1 MYRVEAA
8 RTRIKR
14 QLKLIPKSNLTRI
27 GAAVEAL
34 SQDPLPPG
42 AIQLQTNIYRIRV
55 GNYRVIYKVYDDQ
68 NLILIGRVVRRSEST
83 YRQIDKLFD

>member
-8 RTRIKR
+8 RTRIRR

-27 GAAVEAL
+27 GVAVEAL
-34 SQDPLPPG
+34 SQDPRPPG